1 MAQAGMR
8 DLYLEAPSEIVIR
21 PGGTHRVTLGGLG
34 SAGYL
39 WEFEIEGPPGVIA
52 VHPDFST
59 QKDSMHINPSTLQTS
74 SVEHLFTIDALRPGK
89 AEVRFLLRRPWQ
101 KDTPPVRTIAV
112 HVTVAE

>member
-1 MAQAGMR
+1 MAQAGTR

-21 PGGTHRVTLGGLG
+21 PGGTRRIMLGGLG

-39 WEFEIEGPPGVIA
+39 WEFEIEGPAGVIA
-52 VHPDFST
+52 VHPDFSM
-59 QKDSMHINPSTLQTS
+59 QKDSTHIHPSTLQTS
-74 SVEHLFTIDALRPGK
+74 SVEHLFIIDALRPGK